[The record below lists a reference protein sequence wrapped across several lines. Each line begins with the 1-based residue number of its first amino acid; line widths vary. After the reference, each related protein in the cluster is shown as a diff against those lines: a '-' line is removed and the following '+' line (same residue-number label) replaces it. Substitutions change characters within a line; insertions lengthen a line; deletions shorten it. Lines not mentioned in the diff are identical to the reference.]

1 MSPLLRDLI
10 RFGLCPDR
18 ALFARYGRGL
28 RPSLVKKGSIPV
40 EPGAP
45 DEPWRGA
52 LAGLRQILK
61 DEVPRNADASIV
73 LSSHFVRHLVLPANE
88 SLSGREEW
96 REYASHQ
103 FERIHGARARGWDVQ
118 VAESAA
124 PHPRL
129 ASAIDKALIEA
140 ALAAFEG
147 SHARLDSIQ
156 PYLVAAFN
164 RALPSMPGPSFWF
177 ALQEPGR
184 LLLGFVRDGVWQSA
198 RGRQVNGRWHEELPE
213 LVERESALLAA
224 GDSCREVLVSSLG
237 PEEPAA
243 TDAFKVTA
251 ALANLPSGERLY
263 AMVCP

>member
-1 MSPLLRDLI
+1 LLRDSI

-18 ALFARYGRGL
+18 VLFARYGRGL
-28 RPSLVKKGSIPV
+28 RPELLKKGSFPV
-40 EPGAP
+40 SAGAP

-52 LAGLRQILK
+52 LGALPRILK
-61 DEVPRNADASIV
+61 DEVPRAAGASIL
-73 LSSHFVRHLVLPANE
+73 LSGHFVRHLVLGAND
-88 SLSGREEW
+88 SLSCREEW

-103 FERIHGARARGWDVQ
+103 FERIHGARARDWNVQ
-118 VAESAA
+118 VAESLAA
-124 PHPRL
+124 HPRL

-147 SHARLDSIQ
+147 SRARLESIQ

-164 RALPSMPGPSFWF
+164 RALPAMHGPSSWF

-184 LLLGFVRDGVWQSA
+184 LQLGFVRDGVWQSI
-198 RGRQVNGRWHEELPE
+198 RSRQVNGRWHEELPE

-224 GDSCREVLVSSLG
+224 SDSCGEVLVYSLG

-243 TDAFKVTA
+243 TGAFKITA
-251 ALANLPSGERLY
+251 ALANLPADERLY
-263 AMVCP
+263 AMVCA